1 MTATGSERGVE
12 RFREHLQMASLPVTS
27 QRLRIARLVFNTHH
41 HVSADEIME
50 RLRVEG
56 EAVGKA
62 TVYRTLALL
71 ARRGAEV
78 SGVEI
83 IREHDFGEGFRRYEP
98 SPTRPDHEHLVC
110 TRCGKVIEFEAPEI
124 AGIES
129 EIADR
134 HRFLPNHHKVEI
146 YGLCEE
152 CHD

>member
-1 MTATGSERGVE
+1 MTQAVGRERAIE
-12 RFREHLQMASLPVTS
+12 RFREHLRTSSLPVTS
-27 QRLRIARLVFNTHH
+27 QRMRIARILFNTHR

-50 RLRVEG
+50 RLRADG

-62 TVYRTLALL
+62 TVYRTLGLL
-71 ARRGAEV
+71 
-78 SGVEI
+78 VEAGLV
-83 IREHDFGEGFRRYEP
+83 REHDFGEGFRRYEP
-98 SPTRPDHEHLVC
+98 SPTRPHHEHLVC

-124 AGIES
+124 ERLES

-134 HRFLPNHHKVEI
+134 HRFLPDHHKVEI

>member
-1 MTATGSERGVE
+1 MTGAGSERGVE

-27 QRLRIARLVFNTHH
+27 QRLRIARIVFNTHH

-71 ARRGAEV
+71 
-78 SGVEI
+78 VEAGL